1 MNEARISLSR
11 RGFLIESA
19 TLAVGSWVAMR
30 QAGAAEAASA
40 TPTSQESAANVSV
53 NQLALDEFDF
63 SFLPA
68 SDFVFAVVSDTHA
81 NQHAGPWDYY
91 EKCFTQDV
99 QPLPYFKRPDLNN
112 ARTQKAY
119 DQLNANRP
127 DFVLHL
133 GDMTSAHPQRPG
145 WDKEIAYARQLLA
158 RLTVPYHLVPGN
170 HDIGNKRS
178 LPKPNWSPKVGDPD
192 KSFHISDENIELYR
206 KAFGKPFYAFQNKGS
221 LFIVLTDALF
231 NSGLDLE
238 ARQWAFLEDAL
249 ATHHQDVTN
258 IFLAMHC
265 LPYWNTPADC
275 GLNNYEV
282 IDEPG
287 RSRLLELCRHHNVRA
302 VFTGHTHH
310 EVLNRHNEMSII
322 TTPSTTFARD
332 SWQIYRGRAG
342 SRNSARCSYY
352 FVRVREDKM
361 VRNLVRTVELLPDV
375 APLQRDNPF
384 GPKRL
389 MPLQTQDA
397 TPARLAITV
406 PIIGQAAAPGQPER
420 VLAEQERVPRGT
432 LKPAQERRFAWQSA
446 GPEGQREQWLQIE
459 LARTET
465 VSRIVVHPGQAGL
478 TRSCDLLIST
488 DGQDWHRV
496 WRLEPTR
503 DGGAIDVDAKAAR
516 GRFVKLQFAAARRP
530 VTIRQVEV
538 VNGDGTDVAGDR
550 YWAKA
555 TASSANARHDNV
567 KNTYG
572 FAHAFDLNPRIVRI
586 DDRATAWQTVSPS
599 PGVFGLSPWVA
610 ETVNLAAANAQ
621 QVCVAVSS
629 HHRAIPEASKPRA
642 FAEYCRFLAQSLGAA
657 TLWEIDAPDNTFQIA
672 AEQLRKAIPDDRFVS
687 RQSLTDCAYRAVP
700 YEGQPPTASSPTL
713 LMFPPFESARNSAP
727 AKQLIR
733 HFVACMQDENVVPCF
748 SLRPEDGLLDHRD
761 DPMHAYYA
769 LRTLATVFANARPA
783 KLPCEPTDGVAT
795 VGFNSPH
802 GKLIAVDA
810 PKPCHL
816 TLATKVA
823 FSRASIIDPL
833 TATTRR
839 LVTAEKTI
847 PNLLLPDYP
856 VVIRLQ

>member
-1 MNEARISLSR
+1 MREAQGFLSR

-19 TLAVGSWVAMR
+19 TLAVGGWAAVR
-30 QAGAAEAASA
+30 RPGTAEASPATPVSQASA
-40 TPTSQESAANVSV
+40 PRVSV
-53 NQLALDEFDF
+53 SQLAMDEFDF
-63 SFLPA
+63 SFLPG

-81 NQHAGPWDYY
+81 NQHPGPWDYY
-91 EKCFTQDV
+91 EKCYTQDL

-112 ARTQKAY
+112 ARTQKVY
-119 DQLNANRP
+119 DQLNANQP

-133 GDMTSAHPQRPG
+133 GDLTSAHPQRPG
-145 WDKEIAYARQLLA
+145 WNKEIAHARQLLA

-192 KSFHISDENIELYR
+192 KSFHISDENIELYK
-206 KAFGKPFYAFQNKGS
+206 KAFGEPFYAFQHKGS
-221 LFIVLTDALF
+221 LFIVLTDSLF
-231 NSGLDLE
+231 NSGLALE
-238 ARQWAFLEDAL
+238 AAQWAFLEGAL
-249 ATHHQDVTN
+249 ATHHQAVTN

-265 LPYWNTPADC
+265 LPYWNTPADR

-287 RSRLLELCRHHNVRA
+287 RSRLLELCRRYKVRA

-310 EVLNRHNEMSII
+310 EVLNRHNEMPII

-332 SWQIYRGRAG
+332 SWQVYRGRAG
-342 SRNSARCSYY
+342 SRNPARCSYY
-352 FVRVREDKM
+352 FVRVQRDKV

-384 GPKRL
+384 VPKRI

-420 VLAEQERVPRGT
+420 VLAEQERVPRGK

-446 GPEGQREQWLQIE
+446 GPDGQREQWLLIE

-465 VSRIVVHPGQAGL
+465 VSRIVLHPGQAGL
-478 TRSCDLLIST
+478 TRPCDVLISI
-488 DGQDWHRV
+488 DGEDWRRV
-496 WRLEPTR
+496 AQLEPTR
-503 DGGAIDVDAKAAR
+503 EGDAIDVDTRAAR

-538 VNGDGTDVAGDR
+538 VNGDGIDVAGDCF
-550 YWAKA
+550 WTKA

-572 FAHAFDLNPRIVRI
+572 FAHVFDLNPQIVRI
-586 DDRATAWQTVSPS
+586 DDRATAWQTVSPL
-599 PGVFGLSPWVA
+599 PGVFGLSRWVT

-629 HHRAIPEASKPRA
+629 HHHAIPDASQPRA
-642 FAEYCRFLAQSLGAA
+642 FGAYCRFLAESLGAA
-657 TLWEIDAPDNTFQIA
+657 TLWEIDAPDSTFTIAIEQI
-672 AEQLRKAIPDDRFVS
+672 LRAVPGARFVS
-687 RQSLTDCAYRAVP
+687 RRSRPDCAYRTEP
-700 YEGQPPTASSPTL
+700 LEGQLPTAKSPTL
-713 LMFPPFESARNSAP
+713 LIFPPFESVRNTEP
-727 AKQLIR
+727 AKQLIC
-733 HFVACMQDENVVPCF
+733 HVVACMQNENLVPCF

-761 DPMHAYYA
+761 DPMHAYCA
-769 LRTLATVFANARPA
+769 LRTLATVFAGA
-783 KLPCEPTDGVAT
+783 KLVKSPCEPADNVTTVA
-795 VGFNSPH
+795 FSSPH
-802 GKLIAVDA
+802 GRLIAVDA
-810 PKPCHL
+810 RKERTV
-816 TLATKVA
+816 TLGVRVA

-833 TATTRR
+833 TATTRQ
-839 LVTAEKTI
+839 LVRSEKTI

-856 VVIRLQ
+856 VVVRLQ